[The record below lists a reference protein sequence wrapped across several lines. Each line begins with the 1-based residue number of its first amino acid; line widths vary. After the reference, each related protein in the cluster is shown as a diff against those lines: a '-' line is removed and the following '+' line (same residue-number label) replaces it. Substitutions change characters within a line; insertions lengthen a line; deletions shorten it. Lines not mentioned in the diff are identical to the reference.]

1 MLARWWNQLI
11 TLVYWTAIWV
21 KGSFLRM
28 VLAVSADNCYE
39 MTIKPLRD
47 GDRKFLERPPS
58 LY

>member
-1 MLARWWNQLI
+1 MLAMWWNQLI

-21 KGSFLRM
+21 KGGFLRM

-47 GDRKFLERPPS
+47 GDRKFL
-58 LY
+58 